1 MGHCNFL
8 SAGQRRRRH
17 SCRLAGK
24 KDTYIVATQ
33 VFGPSDSMG
42 WGAIFML
49 NSLPVMLIVGCILG
63 FLAGLGVG
71 GGSLL
76 ILWLSLVIGLEHAAA
91 RSINLL
97 FFIPAALIA
106 SFFRW
111 RQGSLNIRTVL
122 PAILFGCISAGMFSL
137 LSKQIDIALL
147 NKLFGGLLLL
157 TGIRELLYKPKKGT
171 A

>member
-1 MGHCNFL
+1 
-8 SAGQRRRRH
+8 
-17 SCRLAGK
+17 
-24 KDTYIVATQ
+24 
-33 VFGPSDSMG
+33 MG

-122 PAILFGCISAGMFSL
+122 PAILFGCISAGIFSL

-147 NKLFGGLLLL
+147 KKLFGGLLLL